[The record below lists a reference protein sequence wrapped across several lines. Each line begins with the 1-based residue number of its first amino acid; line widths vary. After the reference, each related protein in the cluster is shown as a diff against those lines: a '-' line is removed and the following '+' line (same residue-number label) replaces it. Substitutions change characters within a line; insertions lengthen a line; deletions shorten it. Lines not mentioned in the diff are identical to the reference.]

1 MEPII
6 AEQLIEQAVAAT
18 GHDDFDTME
27 WREALDRMI
36 DSWEHEANLN
46 DIGRMMVE
54 STTVQFLTNRLN
66 IVAYRKAHPEIARR
80 DITPPIVIVGQA
92 RTGTTILFD
101 LLAQDPA
108 VRVPRTWEVDMPSP
122 PPQTATYESD
132 PRIDIVEASTAAT
145 DMIIPGFRAIHPM
158 GARLAQEC
166 VTITA
171 SAFRSAMFPT
181 VYRMPSYGNWL
192 LYEADMAPAYRWHR
206 TFLQHLQAHHR
217 GERWLLKTPGH
228 IWCLE
233 SLLAEYPDAILVQTH
248 RDPLRVIASVSS
260 LQAVLRRLASDTTDL
275 HDIASDWAEWT
286 MEGFDRS
293 VRARRDAVVNSK
305 RVVDVN
311 FDAFMADPFVAIGA
325 IYDQL
330 GLPFTA
336 DAERRMREFLANHR
350 QDEHGRHHYTWEGTG
365 LDRQVWRER
374 AESYQE
380 YFNVPSEVFV

>member
-1 MEPII
+1 MEPIV
-6 AEQLIEQAVAAT
+6 AEHLIEQAIAAT
-18 GHDDFDTME
+18 GYDDFETME

-36 DSWEHEANLN
+36 EAWHHESNLN
-46 DIGRMMVE
+46 DIGRVMVE
-54 STTVQFLTNRLN
+54 STTVQFLANRLN
-66 IVAYRKAHPEIARR
+66 IVEYRKTHPEIATR

-122 PPQTATYESD
+122 PPETATYETD
-132 PRIDIVEASTAAT
+132 PRIDIVEASSAAT

-158 GARLAQEC
+158 GARLGQEC

-171 SAFRSAMFPT
+171 SAFRSVMFPT
-181 VYRMPSYGNWL
+181 VYRMPSYGRWL

-206 TFLQHLQAHHR
+206 MFLQHLQARHY

-233 SLLAEYPDAILVQTH
+233 ALLAEYPEAILVQTH

-260 LQAVLRRLASDTTDL
+260 LQAVLRKLGSDTTDIA
-275 HDIASDWAEWT
+275 DIAGDWAEWT

-293 VRARRDAVVNSK
+293 VNARRSGVVDPK

-311 FDAFMADPFVAIGA
+311 FDQFMNDPFVAIAA

-330 GLPFTA
+330 GLSFTTS
-336 DAERRMREFLANHR
+336 AEDRMRKFLAAHG
-350 QDEHGRHHYTWEGTG
+350 QDEHGRHHYTWEATG
-365 LDRQVWRER
+365 LDRDEWRDR
-374 AESYQE
+374 AQSYQN
-380 YFNVPSEVFV
+380 YFGVASESFT